1 MHALWQNIFY
11 EPLYN
16 VLVFFVGFIP
26 GHSMALSIVV
36 LTILVK
42 LVLFPLAQKSIRS
55 QFEMKVIEPEL
66 KKIKESNLSKEEQAK
81 KTFELYKEKN
91 INPFSG
97 CLPIIIQLPIII
109 ALYSVFIK
117 GISNPDAVVY
127 SFINLPNNINNTLF
141 GFQELTEKS
150 VLLALLAGISQF
162 LQASVVQ
169 KFNPKKTENTSSEPK
184 NFQESL
190 SSSMNFQMRYV
201 FPVFVA
207 VIAFSINSAV
217 SLYWVV
223 SNIFTVAQ
231 EYVIRK
237 KLEAKHKES

>member
-1 MHALWQNIFY
+1 MQGLWQNIFY

-16 VLVFFVGFIP
+16 VLVFFVSFLP
-26 GHSMALSIVV
+26 GHSMALSIVL

-66 KKIKESNLSKEEQAK
+66 KKIKESDLSKEEQAK

-97 CLPIIIQLPIII
+97 CLPLLIQFPIII

-117 GISNPDAVVY
+117 GIGNPDAVIY
-127 SFINLPNNINNTLF
+127 SFINLPDNINNTLF
-141 GFQELTEKS
+141 GFQDLTQRS
-150 VLLALLAGISQF
+150 IFLALLAGVSQF

-169 KFNPKKTENTSSEPK
+169 KFNPKKDDTKNTEPK

-190 SSSMNFQMRYV
+190 STSMNFQMRYI
-201 FPVFVA
+201 FPVFVTI
-207 VIAFSINSAV
+207 IAFSINSAV
-217 SLYWVV
+217 SLYWVI
-223 SNIFTVAQ
+223 SNVFTVVQ

-237 KLEAKHKES
+237 KLENKYKQS

>member
-1 MHALWQNIFY
+1 
-11 EPLYN
+11 
-16 VLVFFVGFIP
+16 
-26 GHSMALSIVV
+26 MALSIVL

-66 KKIKESNLSKEEQAK
+66 KKIKESDLSKEEQAK

-97 CLPIIIQLPIII
+97 CLPLLIQFPIII

-117 GISNPDAVVY
+117 GIGNPDAVIY
-127 SFINLPNNINNTLF
+127 SFINLPDNINNTLF
-141 GFQELTEKS
+141 GFQDLTQRS
-150 VLLALLAGISQF
+150 IFLALLAGVSQF

-169 KFNPKKTENTSSEPK
+169 KFNPKKVDTKNTEPK

-190 SSSMNFQMRYV
+190 STSMSFQMRYI
-201 FPVFVA
+201 FPVFVTI
-207 VIAFSINSAV
+207 IAFSINSAV
-217 SLYWVV
+217 SLYWVI
-223 SNIFTVAQ
+223 SNVFTVVQ

-237 KLEAKHKES
+237 KLENKYKQS